1 MDSKRIR
8 VIVKDILDRYP
19 LLEDDRIKL
28 ADFLAGAY
36 NSGGGGGS
44 QESLKLGI
52 TKGTAY
58 EGSSGETNRLAIK
71 KLNDMIITNGNGD
84 KFLSDDGIYKYINA
98 CGQVTSVASATN
110 LGSIKIGYPQF
121 DKNYPVQLDSQN
133 RAFVRVPWV
142 NTGNNTTYEQATSDV
157 LGLIK
162 IGYVLNDKNYPVELD
177 SDGKAYVNVPWTDE
191 DTTYSVATQSEDGLM
206 SKEDKTKLDGLTG
219 AYVKI
224 LTAAQ
229 YKSMKD
235 EGSLL
240 NNTVYYIKG

>member
-36 NSGGGGGS
+36 NSGGGGGT

-58 EGSSGETNRLAIK
+58 EGSSGESNRLAIE
-71 KLNDMIITNGNGD
+71 KLNRVIVTNGNGD
-84 KFLSDDGIYKYINA
+84 KFLADNGKYI
-98 CGQVTSVASATN
+98 QVKA
-110 LGSIKIGYPQF
+110 GIDSIPKANNTTIGGILIGYKIN
-121 DKNYPVQLDSQN
+121 DKNYPIEVDEQG
-133 RAFVRVPWV
+133 RAFVKVPWTD
-142 NTGNNTTYEQATSDV
+142 NNDNTTYEQATSDV

-162 IGYVLNDKNYPVELD
+162 IGYAINDKNYPVELD
-177 SDGKAYVNVPWTDE
+177 SDGKAYVNVPWTDN
-191 DTTYSVATQSEDGLM
+191 DTTYSIATQSEDGLM

-229 YKSMKD
+229 YKAMKD

-240 NNTVYYIKG
+240 NDTVYYIKG

>member
-71 KLNDMIITNGNGD
+71 ELNDRIVINGNGD
-84 KFLSDDGIYKYINA
+84 KFLSDNGQYVQVKSGIDSIPKADNTII
-98 CGQVTSVASATN
+98 GGIL
-110 LGSIKIGYPQF
+110 LGYQHNN
-121 DKNYPVQLDSQN
+121 KNYAVLLDEEGRAYVQ
-133 RAFVRVPWV
+133 VPWTDTIY
-142 NTGNNTTYEQATSDV
+142 NKASDTS

-162 IGYVLNDKNYPVELD
+162 IGYTANNKNYPVLLNGE
-177 SDGKAYVNVPWTDE
+177 GKAYVNVPWTDN
-191 DTTYSVATQSEDGLM
+191 DTTYEKVTQSKDGLM

-219 AYVKI
+219 AYIQIITKNMYNAMY
-224 LTAAQ
+224 AAGTL
-229 YKSMKD
+229 D
-235 EGSLL
+235 E
-240 NNTVYYIKG
+240 NTVYHIKG

>member
-71 KLNDMIITNGNGD
+71 ELNDRIVINGNGD
-84 KFLSDDGIYKYINA
+84 KFLSDNGQYIQLKAGIDSIPKADDTTIGGVLLGY
-98 CGQVTSVASATN
+98 QVN
-110 LGSIKIGYPQF
+110 
-121 DKNYPVQLDSQN
+121 DKNYPIELDNQG

-142 NTGNNTTYEQATSDV
+142 NTDNDTTYEQATSNV

-162 IGYVLNDKNYPVELD
+162 IGYTLNNKKYPVELD
-177 SDGKAYVNVPWTDE
+177 SDGKAYVNVPWTDN
-191 DTTYSVATQSEDGLM
+191 DTTYEKVTQSKDGLM

-219 AYVKI
+219 AYIQIITKNMYNAMY
-224 LTAAQ
+224 AAGTL
-229 YKSMKD
+229 D
-235 EGSLL
+235 E
-240 NNTVYYIKG
+240 NTVYHIKG

>member
-19 LLEDDRIKL
+19 LLEDDRIRL

-58 EGSSGETNRLAIK
+58 EGSSGESNRLAIE
-71 KLNDMIITNGNGD
+71 KLNRVIVTNGNGD
-84 KFLSDDGIYKYINA
+84 KFLADNGKYI
-98 CGQVTSVASATN
+98 QVRAGIDSIPKANNTTIGGIL
-110 LGSIKIGYPQF
+110 LGYQIN
-121 DKNYPVQLDSQN
+121 DKNYPVELDEQG
-133 RAFVRVPWV
+133 RAYVNVPWL
-142 NTGNNTTYEQATSDV
+142 NSDNDTTYEQATSDV

-162 IGYVLNDKNYPVELD
+162 IGYTLNDKNYPVELD

-191 DTTYSVATQSEDGLM
+191 DTTYNIATQSEDGLM

-229 YKSMKD
+229 YKAMKD